1 MSYED
6 WQLQKIRD
14 TILAFQSLNVDSK
27 GDKYSWSSLA
37 EDIEEVTGVKI
48 PKERL
53 RKFVMGEPCR
63 KSDKTPLKTYHY
75 PSLNAERLEAVI
87 AFLTNEGSD
96 SYMFSRKDLEI
107 KPSGLSAI
115 LQFAEHLNRNRHSTR
130 MTNASNLSGN
140 FIADQNPTDI
150 STATTLRLRKA
161 NHNGLVPLI
170 LLKEYA
176 DGIEISESS
185 DQSEKINHSFDRY
198 EGWAVITPEEA
209 IIFLSKNSENNE
221 NLIYVT
227 LGIDKASYLS
237 QPVNAF
243 VLLEIDQPEDRIL
256 VQLDMANAYDMLR
269 DVKEAFAQKLL
280 LFKREKVDS

>member
-14 TILAFQSLNVDSK
+14 AILAFQSLNVDSK
-27 GDKYSWSSLA
+27 GDRYSWSSLA
-37 EDIEEVTGVKI
+37 EDITETTGVKI
-48 PKERL
+48 PNERL

-63 KSDKTPLKTYHY
+63 ASDKEPLKTYHY

-96 SYMFSRKDLEI
+96 GYMFSRKDLEI
-107 KPSGLSAI
+107 KPSGLSAMV
-115 LQFAEHLNRNRHSTR
+115 QFAELLNRNLHSTR
-130 MTNASNLSGN
+130 MTKASNLSGN
-140 FIADQNPTDI
+140 FITDQGLTDI
-150 STATTLRLRKA
+150 STVTTLRLRKA
-161 NHNGLVPLI
+161 KHNGLVPFV
-170 LLKEYA
+170 LLKEYVN
-176 DGIEISESS
+176 GIKASESF
-185 DQSEKINHSFDRY
+185 DQSEKINHSLDRY

-209 IIFLSKNSENNE
+209 IIFLSKNSENDE

-269 DVKEAFAQKLL
+269 DAKEAFAQKLL
-280 LFKREKVDS
+280 LFKRETN

>member
-6 WQLQKIRD
+6 WQLQKIRN
-14 TILAFQSLNVDSK
+14 TILAFRSLNLDDK
-27 GDKYSWSSLA
+27 GAEYSWFSLA
-37 EDIEEVTGVKI
+37 EDIEEATGVKI

-63 KSDKTPLKTYHY
+63 DSDKKPLKTYHY

-107 KPSGLSAI
+107 KPSGLSAMV
-115 LQFAEHLNRNRHSTR
+115 QFAELLNRNLHSTR
-130 MTNASNLSGN
+130 MTKASNLSGN
-140 FIADQNPTDI
+140 FITDQGLTDI
-150 STATTLRLRKA
+150 STVTTLRLRKA
-161 NHNGLVPLI
+161 EHNGVVPFV
-170 LLKEYA
+170 LLKEYVN
-176 DGIEISESS
+176 GIKASESF
-185 DQSEKINHSFDRY
+185 DQSEKINHSLDRY

-209 IIFLSKNSENNE
+209 IIFLSKNSENDE

-269 DVKEAFAQKLL
+269 DAKEAFAQKLL
-280 LFKREKVDS
+280 LFKRETN